1 VATEQ
6 HGQLLRPAH
15 VRALIALVAGLLF
28 GAPGHGAPFVPSYD
42 RLPRKV
48 LIGTVVGGVPIYS
61 RPLEERLQ
69 RIDAIVGEMAGQAK
83 SQFPGKRLDLVVIP
97 EYFVARPG
105 EELLQKVVRL
115 GEVEP
120 SLAACASK
128 YGCYLVAPM
137 LLREEG
143 EPQRFSN
150 AAFLFDRTG
159 HVAGVY
165 RKVHPVGGHG
175 SEVLEGGLTPG
186 YDFPV
191 FDCDFG
197 KLGIQICFDMLYP
210 DGWRALADKGAEI
223 VALPSASSET
233 IRPSMYALQNG
244 YYIVSA
250 TPWHHA
256 AIFSPVGTIE
266 AEATREGEVL
276 VHEIDLSYEI
286 LHWDADLDDGAAVS
300 RRFGDKAGFHYY
312 EDQDIG
318 IYWSNDP
325 TRTIGQMMATFGV
338 LPVNLE
344 VERLRGVQDRLR
356 GAPIK

>member
-1 VATEQ
+1 MAAQQ
-6 HGQLLRPAH
+6 HHQLLS
-15 VRALIALVAGLLF
+15 RAWVQSWLALLAGLLL
-28 GAPGHGAPFVPSYD
+28 GAPGHAAPSVPSYD

-69 RIDAIVGEMAGQAK
+69 RIDAIVGEISEKAGRE
-83 SQFPGKRLDLVVIP
+83 FPGKRLDLVVIP

-105 EELLQKVVRL
+105 EKLPEKVVRL

-120 SLAACASK
+120 SLSACAKK

-143 EPQRFSN
+143 EPQRLSN

-159 HVAGVY
+159 HVAGIY
-165 RKVHPVGGHG
+165 RKVHPAGGHG

-186 YDFPV
+186 QEFPV

-197 KLGIQICFDMLYP
+197 KLGIQICFDMLYS
-210 DGWRALADKGAEI
+210 DGWRALAEKGAEI

-256 AIFSPVGTIE
+256 AIFSPIGTIE
-266 AEATREGEVL
+266 AQATREGEVL

-286 LHWDADLDDGAAVS
+286 LHWDQDLDEGAAVT
-300 RRFGDKAGFHYY
+300 RRFGDKAGYLYY
-312 EDQDIG
+312 QDQDIG

-344 VERLRGVQDRLR
+344 VERLRGVQDSLR